1 MPCENP
7 NKQIIEDFIAA
18 ALAVLED
25 EGISVAFLLDALDA
39 EATCT
44 YRNDDDV
51 VFTYLKSEYSLNNFY
66 LMARSN
72 FMQEYHVLPN
82 GDSGSDSGSDSE

>member
-7 NKQIIEDFIAA
+7 NKKIIEDFIAA

-44 YRNDDDV
+44 YRNADNV
-51 VFTYLKSEYSLNNFY
+51 VFTYLKSEDSLNNFY
-66 LMARSN
+66 IMAKSN
-72 FMQEYHVLPN
+72 FMHEYHVLPN
-82 GDSGSDSGSDSE
+82 GDSGSDSG